1 MAQSPALAAATQVL
15 APLDIALIT
24 VAAALALAFR
34 PWQVLRAP
42 ALRAPWL
49 AALVLLP
56 LLWAAQSRLPPDFP
70 ATLSGACLLV
80 LMFGWPL
87 AILTLCAV
95 AAAGAWLGSGDLARA
110 VALAAWNGAVPATAA
125 LAIGMAT
132 RRWLPKHL
140 FVYIL
145 ARSFIGTAL
154 ATVLAAVLRA
164 WSEHATPEGG
174 SALLTAAWLI
184 AWGEA
189 FLTGALTAIF
199 VAFRPQWLLTY
210 SDARYLPPPV
220 R

>member
-1 MAQSPALAAATQVL
+1 MPHALAAPEL
-15 APLDIALIT
+15 ALVTAAM
-24 VAAALALAFR
+24 AAALLFR
-34 PWQVLRAP
+34 PWEVLRAP

-49 AALVLLP
+49 AALVILP

-70 ATLSGACLLV
+70 AALSGACLLV

-87 AILTLCAV
+87 ATVTLCAV
-95 AAAGAWLGSGDLARA
+95 AAASAWLAGGDAPRA
-110 VALAAWNGAVPATAA
+110 LELAAWSGVVPACLA

-145 ARSFIGTAL
+145 ARAFIGTAL
-154 ATVLAAVLRA
+154 ATVLAAALRA
-164 WSEHATPEGG
+164 WLGG
-174 SALLTAAWLI
+174 GAPLAAAPSIFPAAWLV

-210 SDARYLPPPV
+210 SDARYLPPPL

>member
-1 MAQSPALAAATQVL
+1 VPTVIFMHHPPVPTGHPVL
-15 APLDIALIT
+15 DGMGLQD
-24 VAAALALAFR
+24 
-34 PWQVLRAP
+34 
-42 ALRAPWL
+42 
-49 AALVLLP
+49 
-56 LLWAAQSRLPPDFP
+56 PD
-70 ATLSGACLLV
+70 
-80 LMFGWPL
+80 
-87 AILTLCAV
+87 
-95 AAAGAWLGSGDLARA
+95 
-110 VALAAWNGAVPATAA
+110 
-125 LAIGMAT
+125 
-132 RRWLPKHL
+132 
-140 FVYIL
+140 
-145 ARSFIGTAL
+145 AL

>member
-1 MAQSPALAAATQVL
+1 M
-15 APLDIALIT
+15 
-24 VAAALALAFR
+24 
-34 PWQVLRAP
+34 
-42 ALRAPWL
+42 
-49 AALVLLP
+49 
-56 LLWAAQSRLPPDFP
+56 LPPSLP
-70 ATLSGACLLV
+70 VALSGACLLV

-87 AILTLCAV
+87 AIVTLLAV
-95 AAAGAWLGSGDLARA
+95 AAAAAWLGGGGLERA
-110 VALAAWNGAVPATAA
+110 VELAAWNGAIPATAA

-145 ARSFIGTAL
+145 ARGFLGTAL
-154 ATVLAAVLRA
+154 ATVLDRGAARVVGAGRKA
-164 WSEHATPEGG
+164 
-174 SALLTAAWLI
+174 ALLTAAWLI